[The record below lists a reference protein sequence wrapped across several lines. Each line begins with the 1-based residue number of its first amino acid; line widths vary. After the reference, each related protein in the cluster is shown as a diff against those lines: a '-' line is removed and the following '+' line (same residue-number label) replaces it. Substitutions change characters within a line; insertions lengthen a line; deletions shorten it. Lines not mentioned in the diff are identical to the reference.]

1 MIFFDAAVV
10 SHSQFWIHFFKGSMD
25 VLKDPSIFR
34 VRNVVVLYLIYG
46 LKDMNELQNHILF
59 WNLLGIRLLNVQ
71 NFVLIQICVFC
82 NKLGIF
88 NVMKFNSV
96 ASILSRKT
104 HLILQKVF
112 EVFSHLKRW
121 LVNVV
126 SSIEN

>member
-10 SHSQFWIHFFKGSMD
+10 SYSQFWIHFFKGSMD

-104 HLILQKVF
+104 HLILQTFF